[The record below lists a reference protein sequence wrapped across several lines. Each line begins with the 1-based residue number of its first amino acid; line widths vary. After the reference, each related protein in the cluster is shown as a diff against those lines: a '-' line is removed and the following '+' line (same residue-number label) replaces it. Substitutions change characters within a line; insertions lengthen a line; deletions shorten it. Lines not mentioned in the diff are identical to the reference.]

1 MLVVR
6 RLRFILIVIAAA
18 LLLPRGNVWAQ
29 QAPDGDPAP
38 ADAVTFGETPHWIAG
53 DFRAYWEANGGVA
66 RFGLP
71 ITPPLIGVDGR
82 IFQWFERARF
92 EHHDELPGDRRVLL
106 GLLGVEVSAG
116 HLDEPAFRR
125 LAGPRGDGGRW
136 FQETGHT
143 LDGLFSSQ
151 WEAGGGLPVYGFPI
165 SEIFEETNPADGQ
178 VYAVQ
183 YFERNRFE
191 RHRRADGG
199 EFIQFGLLGRQ
210 LYPGGGVAARVV
222 PGEPGET
229 TPNLVST
236 TTFAYYPLD
245 GATTIEL
252 GSQMRQRGPK
262 DASGKSW
269 GGMTQQEWNWEYRL
283 TGTAKSCALQSFTVS
298 VETTITMP
306 RWTPPANAAP
316 KLRDQWTTYYNAL
329 LFHEDGHRK
338 IGLTAMRRL
347 LQQAQTLP
355 PAPTCPALRATLDNA
370 AKQASAW
377 AEQENIAYDRE
388 TQHGLTQ
395 GATLR

>member
-1 MLVVR
+1 MR
-6 RLRFILIVIAAA
+6 RLRFVLIVIAAA
-18 LLLPRGNVWAQ
+18 LLLPTGNVWAQ

-38 ADAVTFGETPHWIAG
+38 PDAVTFGETRYWIAG

-71 ITPPLIGVDGR
+71 ITPPLIGVNGR
-82 IFQWFERARF
+82 TSQWFERARF
-92 EHHDELPGDRRVLL
+92 EHHDELPDDRRVLL

-116 HLDEPAFRR
+116 RLDEPAFRR
-125 LAGPRGDGGRW
+125 LAGPSGDGGRW

-143 LDGLFSSQ
+143 LDGLSRASGRPAAACRSTASPSPRSSRRR
-151 WEAGGGLPVYGFPI
+151 
-165 SEIFEETNPADGQ
+165 NPADGQ

-191 RHRRADGG
+191 RHRRADGS

-210 LYPGGGVAARVV
+210 FYPGGGVAARVV

-252 GSQMRQRGPK
+252 GAQMRQRGPK

-269 GGMTQQEWNWEYRL
+269 GGVTQQEWKWEYRL
-283 TGTAKSCALQSFTVS
+283 TSTAKSCALETFTVS
-298 VETTITMP
+298 VQTTITMP

-388 TQHGLTQ
+388 TEHGLTQ